1 MNDDLDVLMVKSGD
15 PILAKVHNDTV
26 WAIRRRKLKGGK
38 GVKVQQ
44 LDNCQIVSYHAT
56 PVVITTA
63 WKPSGDTTEDGK
75 PGVRL
80 SQGLVNGI
88 EPILGDYKAKL
99 SDPFAPVIP
108 LDFDQDTG
116 DCGIYLKLTLAMDS
130 WHISKATVIASV
142 GVPDFKP
149 FTAYKLLTIANK
161 AGSFNQRSF
170 RDLGFAASNRKSSG
184 VFKSWWWAL

>member
-1 MNDDLDVLMVKSGD
+1 MNDDLQLLFVRPRDPVLAED
-15 PILAKVHNDTV
+15 HN
-26 WAIRRRKLKGGK
+26 ALIRALQRRQLRGGK
-38 GVKVQQ
+38 GVKVKQ
-44 LDNCQIVSYHAT
+44 LDSGQYVSYFAA
-56 PVVITTA
+56 PVAISTA

-75 PGVRL
+75 PGVRF

-116 DCGIYLKLTLAMDS
+116 ECGLYLKLTLSIDS
-130 WHISKATVIASV
+130 WLISKATVIASA
-142 GVPDFKP
+142 GVPSFLP
-149 FTAYKLLTIANK
+149 FTAYKLLCIANK
-161 AGSFNQRSF
+161 TGSFNQRTF

-184 VFKSWWWAL
+184 VFKSWWWSL